1 MKLGRIA
8 TVPNGLTGLR
18 LAMAVVAGVM
28 FFVGEM
34 ARVATVICV
43 AAALLDWLDGWF
55 ARRFDQTTPLG
66 AYLDPLADKLLT
78 AVIYSVIAFKIGN
91 VVVWGLL
98 ILLLVRDVVVTVK
111 RTTSLAS
118 RGRCAA
124 ASHMGKIKMAVQ
136 TVGGLI
142 VLVYIFWVSD
152 GEIIPVAPVVFLF
165 GLVTL
170 LSYVS
175 AWRYGKIATEPI
187 KKDNSG
193 KMGIGFS
200 DSKGACRRPGTGPL

>member
-1 MKLGRIA
+1 MELGRIA

-18 LAMAVVAGVM
+18 LAMSVIAGVM
-28 FFVGEM
+28 FAAGEM
-34 ARVATVICV
+34 GRIATVICI

-78 AVIYSVIAFKIGN
+78 AVIYSVIAVKTGN

-111 RTTSLAS
+111 RSRSLVS

-136 TVGGLI
+136 TIGGLM
-142 VLVYIFWVSD
+142 VLAYIFWVSD
-152 GEIIPVAPVVFLF
+152 GEIIPVEPVVFLF

-175 AWRYGKIATEPI
+175 AWRYGKIAAVPVEN
-187 KKDNSG
+187 KNSG
-193 KMGIGFS
+193 KMGIGFA

>member
-1 MKLGRIA
+1 MELGRIA
-8 TVPNGLTGLR
+8 TVPNVLTVLR
-18 LAMAVVAGVM
+18 LAMAGVAGVM
-28 FFVGEM
+28 FAVGEM
-34 ARVATVICV
+34 GRFATVICI
-43 AAALLDWLDGWF
+43 AAAVLDWLDGWL

-78 AVIYSVIAFKIGN
+78 AVIYSVIAIKTAN
-91 VVVWGLL
+91 AVVWGLL
-98 ILLLVRDVVVTVK
+98 ALLLVRDVVVTVK
-111 RTTSLAS
+111 RSTSLAT
-118 RGRCAA
+118 RGRCVA

-142 VLVYIFWVSD
+142 VLSYTFWVSD
-152 GEIIPVAPVVFLF
+152 GGLIPVEPVVFLF

-175 AWRYGKIATEPI
+175 AWRYGRIAIVPI
-187 KKDNSG
+187 RKNNSK